1 MSEES
6 ESQAGSSSREAED
19 MQLDEMEVDPKS
31 SRAQK
36 KVELDLDDAPFL
48 DWSEDDE
55 EEAEETDPEAWKEEE
70 AGEQDDERSALSRRK
85 WVLLGSVSGLLL
97 LGLALVLIWMA
108 KSPEST
114 SKSAS
119 RMQGRAAS
127 ETRGEKQQAEGKKLD
142 LRPFWVEYKQGD
154 RLRYLHF
161 EFALGL
167 DQAGL
172 AWEVKRKIPL
182 LRDGVFYYLKNKGL
196 AFLSEKENVQQ
207 LKEDLRGV
215 LNQNLS
221 QGQIKDILIQ
231 RYVVE

>member
-1 MSEES
+1 MSQES
-6 ESQAGSSSREAED
+6 ESQAGSSSQEAED

-48 DWSEDDE
+48 DWSGDD
-55 EEAEETDPEAWKEEE
+55 EEAEETDPDASEEEE
-70 AGEQDDERSALSRRK
+70 AGEREDDRSAPSRRK

-97 LGLALVLIWMA
+97 LGSALALIWMA

-114 SKSAS
+114 VKSAS
-119 RMQGRAAS
+119 RMQGGAAP
-127 ETRGEKQQAEGKKLD
+127 ETQGEKQQAEGKKLD

-167 DQAGL
+167 EQAGL

-196 AFLSEKENVQQ
+196 AFLSEKENVRH

-215 LNQNLS
+215 INQSLS

-231 RYVVE
+231 EYVVE